1 MRTNIYYWKCDN
13 PLSIKDKL
21 VYNDKYRLADITDTV
36 KEIANHHF
44 KEDPKEIKST
54 GSSGNHYAYHIIYPD
69 RTIFFRSDDG
79 KIDDDYMDAEK
90 AAMDLARKNGVP
102 VPKVYATDTSKKN
115 FPIRYQ
121 LMEKVSGKSMKVFYQ
136 DGSLDRTKVSRQVG
150 RHLAKL
156 HSIKLEGFGFFNT
169 QILRKNNK
177 IIGLDKTN
185 REYFNKKL
193 VNHLKYLQDKSFL
206 KAKEV
211 KQIEELID
219 KFKKHLDIKQGY
231 MVHKD
236 VAYWNMVG
244 TPNKV
249 NAIVDWDDVISGDP
263 IDDLAVERCFYGEDV
278 FDPLL
283 EGYKEVVKLPDDFY
297 PRLWLYLIRNMLWKA
312 VFRIFMGYFD
322 MTVKVSLL
330 NRSKDKS
337 LREFTHDQL
346 FLGINELSKLG

>member
-13 PLSIKDKL
+13 PLPVEEKL
-21 VYNDKYRLADITDTV
+21 VYNDKYKLADITDTV
-36 KEIANHHF
+36 REIAIHHF
-44 KEDPKEIKST
+44 KKKPTKVAST

-90 AAMDLARKNGVP
+90 AAMDLARKHGVP
-102 VPKVYATDTSKKN
+102 VPKVYATDTSKKK
-115 FPIRYQ
+115 FPVRYQ
-121 LMEKVSGKSMKVFYQ
+121 LMEKVAGESMKVFFQ
-136 DGSLDRTKVSRQVG
+136 DGTLEKEKVSREVG

-156 HSIKLEGFGFFNT
+156 HSIKLDGFGFFNT
-169 QILRKNNK
+169 NILRNKNK

-185 REYFNKKL
+185 KEYFDKKL
-193 VNHLKYLQDKSFL
+193 QDHLKYLQDTTFL
-206 KAKEV
+206 TGKEV
-211 KQIEELID
+211 KEIEKLID

-244 TPNKV
+244 TPKKV

-278 FDPLL
+278 FNPLL
-283 EGYKEVVKLPDDFY
+283 EGYKEITSLPGDFY

-312 VFRIFMGYFD
+312 VFRIFMKYMD
-322 MTVKVSLL
+322 MDVKVSLL

-337 LREFTHDQL
+337 LKEFTYEQL
-346 FLGINELSKLG
+346 YLGIDGLKKM